1 MDDTDEVEEGAPH
14 WMVTYGD
21 LMSLLLTFFIL
32 LASMSE
38 IKEND
43 KYQGVADWIHHHFGD
58 PLASR
63 FDLAGQLKP
72 RSAALA
78 AVATAGQSRREA
90 LLRGPTRQPRPRGD
104 ERTSAVMHSGDR
116 TTMGAAI
123 WFGQGDSLTDVARSQ
138 LRDAAQ
144 LFQGKPQK
152 IEIRSYSPPSL
163 ATAAGRPV
171 WDDAYRR
178 AENTMR
184 FLVDDLGIDSR
195 RIRISL
201 AGPNEPAEGRADS
214 AASRQSAKVEVFLLE
229 EVVSDPAP

>member
-1 MDDTDEVEEGAPH
+1 MDETDEIEEGAPH

-58 PLASR
+58 QFSSPFHLP
-63 FDLAGQLKP
+63 GQLKP
-72 RSAALA
+72 RSASLA
-78 AVATAGQSRREA
+78 AVALAGQSRRQE
-90 LLRGPTRQPRPRGD
+90 LLYGQGRRPRPRGE
-104 ERTSAVMHSGDR
+104 ERTSAVMMSGDR
-116 TTMGAAI
+116 TTMGAVI
-123 WFGQGDSLTDVARSQ
+123 VFDQGNTLPTAARNQ
-138 LRDAAQ
+138 LREAAR

-152 IEIRSYSPPSL
+152 IEVRSYNPPSL
-163 ATAAGRPV
+163 SDAPGRPV
-171 WDDAYRR
+171 WDEAYQR

-184 FLVDDLGIDSR
+184 FLVDDMGIDSR

-201 AGPNEPAEGRADS
+201 AGPNEPAEGRADF
-214 AASRQSAKVEVFLLE
+214 AASRQNARVEVFLLE